1 MKNQLNKFSLIT
13 EDGEEFVLNTIQAEQ
28 GYAVLNNRSTYNF
41 IKRTQ
46 QENTWIHFG
55 KNGKVIGS
63 VFEYEDLNN
72 YLMKGN

>member
-1 MKNQLNKFSLIT
+1 MSNKFSLIT
-13 EDGEEFVLNTIQAEQ
+13 EDGEEFELLTVIAEQ
-28 GYAVLNNRSTYNF
+28 GHVVLNNRSTYNF

-63 VFEYEDLNN
+63 VFDYDDLNA
-72 YLMKGN
+72 YLMKNV